1 MKKSLDTMQSIVD
14 NTAAELVDIHNV
26 KKFPRKTRTHNGAP
40 KKSTTHKAKRHPAMA
55 KPAIANDTTNT
66 AWEADKAARKAA
78 RKAKPV
84 FVKPIIPN
92 KGMEDATEQYLIEC
106 CWEQIVAGNE
116 NAYTALD
123 AIVGHGTNT
132 KESVT
137 PADVDPELFQAERS
151 KIRKIEAQ
159 LAELPY
165 KWGRLEERINKLNDA
180 AADAKKKASI
190 AKGLATK
197 AKRAYIAADKE
208 TQKETYAKMIERT
221 RHAKVLLAQAEKRN
235 NELLKALKDQE
246 EFTEMWI
253 PTEEHLKELLVKAN
267 EKLEIAKLARRHTR
281 RFEALEEAFAQR
293 YERAEYVPEKE
304 DAFRYKVYSIP
315 AKCLFEEEIAMMS
328 EMQKLVE
335 EKPAGWLQQG
345 KALYAQ
351 FAQFIKNK
359 TGKFV
364 VDVRNCTIN
373 NVAASQMSDIMGVE
387 YGVKTPC
394 KEMCK
399 LSYDIT
405 GTFRVYWKFMGQSQ
419 EEADRKMHDLRG
431 YVVERL
437 LREGTK
443 LVDGEETI
451 GYYALLASNNSQ
463 QKQGCATMGEVETM
477 KRTEQLREFG
487 WMFEDALENRPDN
500 AAEWLKRNATLTT
513 PSKIMKIKY
522 VDEDGNVTYRTTNIR
537 RILMMNDVDVE
548 QMFNNV
554 TTIDGKQFSTAKQKK
569 MKVTKFDGQGTALVD
584 GIPTTQTRFAGGKV
598 MVVAKSD
605 YPLPEFAI
613 DIMGN
618 KVRVADYDILMTKS
632 CWKAA
637 KMGLNWYE
645 FRNKVTEMA
654 KTCEGY
660 DLLRVVRYSDREI
673 GDEENPRNLAR
684 QATQQIVK
692 MLDGEEEEL
701 TRKTRRWLK
710 NHKKYWNIIS
720 ELGEL
725 NKPVEERTPL
735 ARLFNKFPTLVMH
748 PYIKQFLENAWEA
761 KKNRACSGRLRAK
774 GVYPYI
780 CQDPIAMIQI
790 LLEGRSP
797 YDTNLGILPEGYVNL
812 PKVKEG
818 REMYC
823 VRYPANYLVGM
834 VVKQMNVREF
844 ANLGNIAVLPYYG
857 DMIVRADGD
866 FDGDEMLFLFDQL
879 MITMMKRIIE
889 DFKPSLIDF
898 PHGKVRCDHPFSI
911 AIETTT
917 DANGNKIEVEKH
929 VDAKEN
935 FIYEVAEALVR
946 AQEFNLVGRYS
957 NLAVIC
963 LQQASL
969 AKNSVTLAKW
979 LNAAKIAHAGA
990 IVCLD
995 MVKGAKVP
1003 EELQNL
1009 LKNLN
1014 KNVRA
1019 AFKMPWNQLFS
1030 HPELTEEDVEPRTN
1044 STQDKIAGCICDD
1057 VGQFEVDF
1065 EDGTPVEW
1073 ESNMLLGMTP
1083 SGIDITSVK
1092 KFVVDDEDLRRIS
1105 GCHFDDTSDEV
1116 TWTKMM
1122 NGEAIGWKEWLEL
1135 GWHNASALL
1144 WKMTGVD
1151 MAEKRN
1157 DLYAYIRKV
1166 LIKSI
1171 YENAWEREDGEY
1183 TLVEKYAS
1191 LVTTVVESAFEY
1203 RVKDGKVVTEY
1214 VDKNGKVRRYGN
1226 NLDAEKKGSYAMF
1239 ILRVFARDILALADS
1254 GNITENMV
1262 KALCYVANEEEDR
1275 PAQFWDE
1282 YEYDTQNYVCEENMC
1297 FSVYDDDEED
1307 YDGFSFIDEAC

>member
-1 MKKSLDTMQSIVD
+1 
-14 NTAAELVDIHNV
+14 
-26 KKFPRKTRTHNGAP
+26 
-40 KKSTTHKAKRHPAMA
+40 MA
-55 KPAIANDTTNT
+55 KPAVANDTINT
-66 AWEADKAARKAA
+66 VWEADKAARKAA
-78 RKAKPV
+78 RKAKPT
-84 FVKPIIPN
+84 FVKPVIPN
-92 KGMEDATEQYLIEC
+92 EGMGDATEQYLIEI
-106 CWEQIVAGNE
+106 CWEQIVNGND
-116 NAYTALD
+116 NAYAALD
-123 AIVGHGTNT
+123 AIVGHGTDT
-132 KESVT
+132 KESIT
-137 PADVDPELFQAERS
+137 PANVDPELFQAERG

-165 KWGRLEERINKLNDA
+165 KWGRLEERINKLNNA
-180 AADAKKKASI
+180 AKEAKKKASTT
-190 AKGLATK
+190 KRLATL
-197 AKRAYIAADKE
+197 AKKSYIAADKE
-208 TQKETYAKMIERT
+208 TQQNTYPKMMERI
-221 RHAKVLLAQAEKRN
+221 RNAKVALAQAEKRN

-246 EFTEMWI
+246 EFAEMWI
-253 PTEEHLKELLVKAN
+253 PTEEHLKELLAKAN

-328 EMQKLVE
+328 EMQRLVE

-359 TGKFV
+359 NGKFV

-437 LREGTK
+437 LREGAE
-443 LVDGEETI
+443 LVDGKETI
-451 GYYALLASNNSQ
+451 GDYALLASNNSQ
-463 QKQGCATMGEVETM
+463 QKQGCATMGEMETM
-477 KRTEQLREFG
+477 KRTETLREFG
-487 WMFEDALENRPDN
+487 WVFEEALAHRPDN

-513 PSKIMKIKY
+513 PSKVIKIKC
-522 VDEDGNVTYRTTNIR
+522 VDDNGNVTFRTTNIS
-537 RILMMNDVDVE
+537 RILMVGDVDID

-554 TTIDGKQFSTAKQKK
+554 TTIDGKQLTTAKQKK
-569 MKVTKFDGQGTALVD
+569 LGVTKFDGQAIWLID
-584 GIPTTQTRFAGGKV
+584 GAPTTQGRGAAIKA
-598 MVVAKSD
+598 MIVAKPD

-618 KVRVADYDILMTKS
+618 KVRVADYDVMMTKS

-637 KMGLNWYE
+637 KMGMNWYE
-645 FRNKVTEMA
+645 FRDKVMELS
-654 KTCEGY
+654 KTSEGY
-660 DLLRVVRYSDREI
+660 DLLRAVRYSDREI

-692 MLDGEEEEL
+692 MLDGEEEQL
-701 TRKTRRWLK
+701 TRKTRKWLK
-710 NHKKYWNIIS
+710 NHKKFWNIVA

-725 NKPVEERTPL
+725 SKPVEERSPL
-735 ARLFNKFPTLVMH
+735 ARIFNRFPQLVMH
-748 PYIKQFLENAWEA
+748 PYIQQYLRNAWNA
-761 KKNRACSGRLRAK
+761 KKDKACSGRLRTK

-780 CQDPIAMIQI
+780 CQDPIAQIQI
-790 LLEGRSP
+790 CLEGRSP
-797 YDTNLGILPEGYVNL
+797 YDTNLGVLPEGYVNL

-898 PHGKVRCDHPFSI
+898 PHGKVDCSKSFG
-911 AIETTT
+911 T
-917 DANGNKIEVEKH
+917 
-929 VDAKEN
+929 KEN

-969 AKNSVTLAKW
+969 AKDSVTLAKW
-979 LNAAKIAHAGA
+979 LNAAKIAHVGA

-995 MVKGAKVP
+995 MVKGANVP

-1014 KNVRA
+1014 KSVRA

-1030 HPELTEEDVEPRTN
+1030 HPELTEEDVEARTN
-1044 STQDKIAGCICDD
+1044 SSQDKIAGCICDD

-1092 KFVVDDEDLRRIS
+1092 KFVVDDDDIRRIS
-1105 GCHFDDTSDEV
+1105 GCHFDDTSDDV
-1116 TWTKMM
+1116 TWNKMM
-1122 NGEAIGWKEWLEL
+1122 NGEAIGWKEWIEL

-1151 MAEKRN
+1151 MAEKRK
-1157 DLYAYIRKV
+1157 DLYAYIRRV

-1171 YENAWEREDGEY
+1171 ADVKWTREDGEEY
-1183 TLVEKYAS
+1183 TLLEKYAS
-1191 LVTTVVESAFEY
+1191 LVTTVIESAFEY
-1203 RVKDGKVVTEY
+1203 RVKDGNVVTEF

-1226 NLDAEKKGSYAMF
+1226 NMEEDKKGSYAMF
-1239 ILRVFARDILALADS
+1239 ILRVFAQDILALIDS

-1262 KALCYVANEEEDR
+1262 KAMCHTSDEEEDR
-1275 PAQFWDE
+1275 VSKFWDE
-1282 YEYDTQNYVCEENMC
+1282 YEYDTQNYVCEDSLC
-1297 FSVYDDDEED
+1297 FSVYDDEDDDE
-1307 YDGFSFIDEAC
+1307 DGFSFIDYDEAC

>member
-1 MKKSLDTMQSIVD
+1 MKNSVETMQEVMD
-14 NTAAELVDIHNV
+14 TTAAELIDVRNI
-26 KKFPRKTRTHNGAP
+26 KKFPRKAKTHNGAP
-40 KKSTTHKAKRHPAMA
+40 KKTTTHKAKRHPAMA
-55 KPAIANDTTNT
+55 KPVVANNTTNT
-66 AWEADKAARKAA
+66 AWEEDKASRKAM

-92 KGMEDATEQYLIEC
+92 EGMGDATEKYLIEI
-106 CWEQIVAGNE
+106 CWEQIVNGNE
-116 NAYTALD
+116 NAYAALD
-123 AIVGHGTNT
+123 AIVPHDTKT
-132 KESVT
+132 KESAT

-151 KIRKIEAQ
+151 KIRKLEAAK
-159 LAELPY
+159 AELPY
-165 KWGRLEERINKLNDA
+165 KWGRLEERVNKANEEA
-180 AADAKKKASI
+180 VKARKKASI
-190 AKGLATK
+190 AKGLSTK
-197 AKRAYIAADKE
+197 ATRAYIAADKE
-208 TQKETYAKMIERT
+208 TQKKMYAKMIERA
-221 RHAKVLLAQAEKRN
+221 RHAKVLLAQADKRN
-235 NELLKALKDQE
+235 DELLKALKDQE
-246 EFTEMWI
+246 DFAEAWI
-253 PTEEHLKELLVKAN
+253 PTEERLNELLVKAN
-267 EKLEIAKLARRHTR
+267 EKLEVAKLARRHAR
-281 RFEALEEAFAQR
+281 RFEALEEVFAQR

-315 AKCLFEEEIAMMS
+315 AKCLFEEEIAMMM
-328 EMQKLVE
+328 EMQRLVE

-345 KALYAQ
+345 KALYSQ

-359 TGKFV
+359 NGKFS
-364 VDVRNCTIN
+364 VDVRNCMIN

-431 YVVERL
+431 YVIEHL
-437 LREGTK
+437 LREGAELT
-443 LVDGEETI
+443 DGDVVI
-451 GYYALLASNNSQ
+451 GDYALLASNNSQ

-477 KRTEQLREFG
+477 KRTETLREFG
-487 WMFEDALENRPDN
+487 WVFEEALEHRPDN

-513 PSKIMKIKY
+513 PSKVTKIKC
-522 VDEDGNVTYRTTNIR
+522 VDKNGNVTFRTVSIK

-554 TTIDGKQFSTAKQKK
+554 TTIDGKQFTTAKQKK
-569 MKVTKFDGQGTALVD
+569 MKVTKFDGQGVWLIEGA
-584 GIPTTQTRFAGGKV
+584 PTTQERGAAIKA
-598 MVVAKSD
+598 MIVAKPD

-618 KVRVADYDILMTKS
+618 KVRVADYDVIMTKS

-637 KMGLNWYE
+637 KMGMNWYE
-645 FRNKVTEMA
+645 FRDKVTEMA

-660 DLLRVVRYSDREI
+660 DLLRSVRYSDREI

-692 MLDGEEEEL
+692 MLDGEEEQL
-701 TRKTRRWLK
+701 TRKTRKWLK
-710 NHKKYWNIIS
+710 NHKKYWNILA

-725 NKPVEERTPL
+725 SKPVGERSAL
-735 ARLFNKFPTLVMH
+735 ARLFNKFPELVMH
-748 PYIKQFLENAWEA
+748 PYIQQYLRNAWNA
-761 KKNRACSGRLRAK
+761 KKDKACSGRLRTK

-797 YDTNLGILPEGYVNL
+797 YDNDLGVLPEGYVNL

-834 VVKQMNVREF
+834 VVKQMNCPEF
-844 ANLGNIAVLPYYG
+844 RNLGNIAVLPYYG

-879 MITMMKRIIE
+879 MISMMKRIIN

-898 PHGKVRCDHPFSI
+898 PHGKVDCSKPFG
-911 AIETTT
+911 T
-917 DANGNKIEVEKH
+917 
-929 VDAKEN
+929 KEN

-969 AKNSVTLAKW
+969 AKDSATLCKW
-979 LNAAKIAHAGA
+979 LNAAKIAHVGA

-995 MVKGAKVP
+995 MVKGANVP

-1014 KNVRA
+1014 KSVRA

-1030 HPELTEEDVEPRTN
+1030 HPELAEEDVEARTN

-1065 EDGTPVEW
+1065 EDETPVVW

-1092 KFVVDDEDLRRIS
+1092 TFVVEDEDVRRIS
-1105 GCHFDDTSDEV
+1105 GCHFDDTSDST
-1116 TWTKMM
+1116 TWVKMI
-1122 NGEAIGWKEWLEL
+1122 NGEAIGWKEWIEL

-1157 DLYAYIRKV
+1157 DLYSYVRRV

-1171 YENAWEREDGEY
+1171 SNNAWTRKDGEEY
-1183 TLVEKYAS
+1183 TLLEKYAS
-1191 LVTTVVESAFEY
+1191 LVTTVIESAFEY

-1214 VDKNGKVRRYGN
+1214 IDKNGKVRRYGN
-1226 NLDAEKKGSYAMF
+1226 NMDAEKKGSYAMF
-1239 ILRVFARDILALADS
+1239 ILRVFAKDILALIES
-1254 GNITENMV
+1254 GDITENIV
-1262 KALCYVANEEEDR
+1262 KAMCYTADDDDGRMDEFWNDIDGYVPEESL
-1275 PAQFWDE
+1275 
-1282 YEYDTQNYVCEENMC
+1282 C
-1297 FSVYDDDEED
+1297 FSRYDEDEDDFD
-1307 YDGFSFIDEAC
+1307 YDLGFIDYGEAC

>member
-1 MKKSLDTMQSIVD
+1 M
-14 NTAAELVDIHNV
+14 
-26 KKFPRKTRTHNGAP
+26 
-40 KKSTTHKAKRHPAMA
+40 
-55 KPAIANDTTNT
+55 
-66 AWEADKAARKAA
+66 
-78 RKAKPV
+78 
-84 FVKPIIPN
+84 
-92 KGMEDATEQYLIEC
+92 
-106 CWEQIVAGNE
+106 
-116 NAYTALD
+116 
-123 AIVGHGTNT
+123 
-132 KESVT
+132 
-137 PADVDPELFQAERS
+137 
-151 KIRKIEAQ
+151 
-159 LAELPY
+159 
-165 KWGRLEERINKLNDA
+165 
-180 AADAKKKASI
+180 
-190 AKGLATK
+190 
-197 AKRAYIAADKE
+197 
-208 TQKETYAKMIERT
+208 
-221 RHAKVLLAQAEKRN
+221 
-235 NELLKALKDQE
+235 
-246 EFTEMWI
+246 
-253 PTEEHLKELLVKAN
+253 
-267 EKLEIAKLARRHTR
+267 AKLARRHAR

-315 AKCLFEEEIAMMS
+315 AKCLFEEEIAMMM
-328 EMQKLVE
+328 EMQRLVE

-359 TGKFV
+359 NGKFS
-364 VDVRNCTIN
+364 VDVRNCMIN

-431 YVVERL
+431 YVIEHL
-437 LREGTK
+437 LREGAELT
-443 LVDGEETI
+443 DGDVVI
-451 GYYALLASNNSQ
+451 GDYALLASNNSQ

-477 KRTEQLREFG
+477 KRTETLREFG
-487 WMFEDALENRPDN
+487 WVFEEALEHRPDN

-513 PSKIMKIKY
+513 PSKVIKIKC
-522 VDEDGNVTYRTTNIR
+522 VDSEGNVTFKTVDIR
-537 RILMMNDVDVE
+537 RILMTNDVDIE
-548 QMFNNV
+548 QPFNNV
-554 TTIDGKQFSTAKQKK
+554 TTIDGKQFTTAKQKK
-569 MKVTKFDGQGTALVD
+569 MNVTKFDGQAQWL
-584 GIPTTQTRFAGGKV
+584 IENAPTTQGRGTGLKFEA
-598 MVVAKSD
+598 VAKPD

-637 KMGLNWYE
+637 KMGMNWYE
-645 FRNKVTEMA
+645 FRDKVTEMA

-660 DLLRVVRYSDREI
+660 DLLRSVRYSDREI

-692 MLDGEEEEL
+692 MLDGEEEQL
-701 TRKTRRWLK
+701 TRKTRKWLK
-710 NHKKYWNIIS
+710 NHKKYWNILA

-725 NKPVEERTPL
+725 SKPVGERSAL
-735 ARLFNKFPTLVMH
+735 ARLFNKFPELVMH
-748 PYIKQFLENAWEA
+748 PYIQQYLRNAWNA
-761 KKNRACSGRLRAK
+761 KKDKACSGRLRTK

-797 YDTNLGILPEGYVNL
+797 YDNDLGVLPEGYVNL

-834 VVKQMNVREF
+834 VVKQKNVREF
-844 ANLGNIAVLPYYG
+844 ANIGNIAVLPYYG

-879 MITMMKRIIE
+879 MISMMKRIIN

-898 PHGKVRCDHPFSI
+898 PHGKVDCSKPFG
-911 AIETTT
+911 T
-917 DANGNKIEVEKH
+917 
-929 VDAKEN
+929 KEN
-935 FIYEVAEALVR
+935 FIYEVAESLVR

-969 AKNSVTLAKW
+969 AKDSATLCKW
-979 LNAAKIAHAGA
+979 LNAAKIAHVGA

-995 MVKGAKVP
+995 MVKGANVP

-1014 KNVRA
+1014 KSVRA

-1030 HPELTEEDVEPRTN
+1030 HPELTEEDVEARTN

-1065 EDGTPVEW
+1065 EDETPVVW

-1092 KFVVDDEDLRRIS
+1092 TFVVEDEDVRRIS
-1105 GCHFDDTSDEV
+1105 GCHFDDTSDST
-1116 TWTKMM
+1116 TWVKMI
-1122 NGEAIGWKEWLEL
+1122 NGEAIGWKEWIEL

-1157 DLYAYIRKV
+1157 DLYSYVRRV

-1171 YENAWEREDGEY
+1171 SNNTWTRKDGEEY
-1183 TLVEKYAS
+1183 TLLEKYAS
-1191 LVTTVVESAFEY
+1191 LVTTVIESAFEY

-1214 VDKNGKVRRYGN
+1214 IDKNGKVRRYGN
-1226 NLDAEKKGSYAMF
+1226 NMDAEKKGSYAMF
-1239 ILRVFARDILALADS
+1239 ILRVFAKDILALIDS
-1254 GNITENMV
+1254 GDITENIV
-1262 KALCYVANEEEDR
+1262 KAMCYTADDDDGRMDEFWNDIDGYVPEESL
-1275 PAQFWDE
+1275 
-1282 YEYDTQNYVCEENMC
+1282 C
-1297 FSVYDDDEED
+1297 FSRYDEDEDDFD
-1307 YDGFSFIDEAC
+1307 YDLGFIDYGEAC